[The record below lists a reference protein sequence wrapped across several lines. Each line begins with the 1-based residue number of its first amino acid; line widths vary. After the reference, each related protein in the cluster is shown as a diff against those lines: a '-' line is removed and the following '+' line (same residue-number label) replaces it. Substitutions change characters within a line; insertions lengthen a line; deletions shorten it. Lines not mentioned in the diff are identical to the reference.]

1 MTAHDLDHA
10 VAVLAR
16 RQHGAFNWTQL
27 ERLGVTRTIA
37 ARRARTQH
45 WVRLARGV
53 YALRASEGTFLRQC
67 WAAVL
72 AMPDAVIAGLA
83 AAAVLGL
90 TDFRSCRPEVLV
102 PRAGATRNPF
112 ATVHRSDGFRASCVG
127 HLPVTTVA
135 QTLCDIAPRVSVL
148 KLERA
153 LDDHLLSQR
162 GPPDLSPFEERV
174 AFYERSRRP
183 GMATIAALVAE
194 RQPDGWQPPASE
206 LERRL
211 WRLLRRLP
219 GRPRLVRQAPVPWRD
234 AIDGRFDILIPTGAR
249 SSKATAGAGT
259 PACATSTATAGATT
273 KRSHTDYARCGS
285 RGRTSPNDRRRCS
298 TLSNEQA
305 RWRPERAPPTSA
317 VSARCS

>member
-1 MTAHDLDHA
+1 MSAHDLDHA

-16 RQHGAFNWTQL
+16 RQHGAFSWTQL
-27 ERLGVTRTIA
+27 ERLGVSHTIAVRRTRTG
-37 ARRARTQH
+37 R
-45 WVRLARGV
+45 WVHLAHGV

-72 AMPDAVIAGLA
+72 AMPGAVIGGLA

-90 TDFRSCRPEVLV
+90 TDFRSCHPEVLV
-102 PRAGATRNPF
+102 PRGGATRNRF
-112 ATVHRSDGFRASCVG
+112 ATVHRSDGFLVAAVH
-127 HLPVTTVA
+127 HLPATTVA
-135 QTLCDIAPRVSVL
+135 QTFCDIAPRVSVR

-162 GPPDLSPFEERV
+162 GPPDLSAFDERV

-183 GMATIAALVAE
+183 GIATVAALVAE

-219 GRPRLVRQAPVPWRD
+219 GRPRLMRQAPFPWRS
-234 AIDGRFDILIPTGAR
+234 AIDGRFDILIPDWRTIVEGDSRRWHAR
-249 SSKATAGAGT
+249 V
-259 PACATSTATAGATT
+259 
-273 KRSHTDYARCGS
+273 HDF
-285 RGRTSPNDRRRCS
+285 DRD
-298 TLSNEQA
+298 
-305 RWRPERAPPTSA
+305 RWRDNEAIAHGLRPLRFTWAHITQRPKEVLDLVERTASLA
-317 VSARCS
+317 A